1 MKTIKLTVA
10 AALMAVAI
18 TATAVERPEVSLIPV
33 DNEKAILSVKNENAA
48 YFELGIY
55 TLYGEMVYY
64 KRTNEQLKDYRR
76 VYDFTNLAQGKYLLS
91 LKVNDTK
98 VTKDFEVTGTGIKVG
113 QNKVSYD
120 PYFNFENNELKFSY
134 LNFDQENLKL
144 LIYSNNG
151 LVYEKNLGKEF
162 NVITGFDLS
171 KLENGSYSI
180 ILNSPDK
187 EFSYNIVK

>member
-33 DNEKAILSVKNENAA
+33 DTEKAVLSVKNENAA

-76 VYDFTNLAQGKYLLS
+76 VYDFTNLAQGKYVLS

-98 VTKDFEVTGTGIKVG
+98 VTKDFEVTGTGLKVG

-134 LNFDQENLKL
+134 LNFDQEDLKL

-151 LVYEKNLGKEF
+151 LVYEKNLGREF
-162 NVITGFDLS
+162 NVTTGFDLS

>member
-10 AALMAVAI
+10 AALIAVAI
-18 TATAVERPEVSLIPV
+18 TATAVERPQVNLTPINSEQAV
-33 DNEKAILSVKNENAA
+33 LSVYNQNAA

-64 KRTNEQLKDYRR
+64 KQTNEQLNDYRK
-76 VYDFTNLAQGKYLLS
+76 VYDFTNLAQGKYVLS
-91 LKVNDTK
+91 LKINDTK
-98 VTKDFEVTGTGIKVG
+98 VTKDFEVTGSGIKVG
-113 QNKVSYD
+113 QDKISYD
-120 PYFNFENNELKFSY
+120 PYFTFANNELKFSY

-151 LVYEKNLGKEF
+151 LVYEKNLGSEF
-162 NVITGFDLS
+162 NVTTGFDLS
-171 KLENGSYSI
+171 KLEKGSYSI